1 MISNVNFTN
10 PTTSKSNIY
19 MTKEKWESIV
29 LELPEYQYIDPV
41 MYDKYAKKLGMTYVT
56 FWKWYNIWL
65 ANGRDTKSLPFIKTQ
80 AEIDNDKRRSGKEVI
95 GVPDLPK
102 IQWRR

>member
-41 MYDKYAKKLGMTYVT
+41 MPGT
-56 FWKWYNIWL
+56 
-65 ANGRDTKSLPFIKTQ
+65 
-80 AEIDNDKRRSGKEVI
+80 AEFHR
-95 GVPDLPK
+95 P
-102 IQWRR
+102 